1 MSELVLSLLRL
12 GYLAGLWLLVLAA
25 IGVLRAD
32 VFGTRVVPRG
42 AGRTATGRSG
52 RSARPGSRP
61 SGSRAPA
68 ARPAGAPPNPR
79 GAVRPTGPSKLVVID
94 GALAGTT
101 IPLASSSILAGR
113 DPACTLVLDDDYASS
128 RHARFFPQGPRW
140 FVEDLGSTNGTTV
153 GGTRVGGAPMEVPIG
168 TPVQVGRTVVEL
180 RR

>member
-1 MSELVLSLLRL
+1 MSELAISLLRL
-12 GYLAGLWLLVLAA
+12 GYLVALWFLVFAA

-42 AGRTATGRSG
+42 AGRPARTGRG
-52 RSARPGSRP
+52 RRQGARPG
-61 SGSRAPA
+61 GAPG
-68 ARPAGAPPNPR
+68 ARPAGAPPSPR
-79 GAVRPTGPSKLVVID
+79 GAGRSTGPSKLVVID

-101 IPLASSSILAGR
+101 IPLSSSSILTGR

-128 RHARFFPQGPRW
+128 RHARFFPQGARW

-153 GGTRVGGAPMEVPIG
+153 GGTTVGGAPMEVPVG
-168 TPVQVGRTVVEL
+168 TPVQIGGTIVEL